1 MNDYLLARV
10 LHIAGAGF
18 FFLSLGVEWVSL
30 RALRRA
36 SSEPE
41 FEQAHGDFKL
51 ARNVDSLAGLL
62 SFGGGAYLATTVWQW
77 RGGWLHTGVTLFI
90 LVWGLSGMVSGRGV
104 RKLREAT
111 GDARVALQRSP
122 RLLIALASRLGLI
135 LSALAIMVLKPGG
148 AVQGV
153 LVLVSQL
160 GAVSV
165 WLKSPRS
172 SR

>member
-18 FFLSLGVEWVSL
+18 FFLSLGVEWVSI

-36 SSEPE
+36 SSETE

-51 ARNVDSLAGLL
+51 ARKLDGFAALL
-62 SFGGGAYLATTVWQW
+62 SFGGGVYLATTVWNW
-77 RGGWLHTGVTLFI
+77 HGGWIHTGVTLFI
-90 LVWGLSGMVSGRGV
+90 LVWGISGMVSGRGV
-104 RKLREAT
+104 RKLSTAT

-122 RLLIALASRLGLI
+122 RLLIAIASRLGLVI
-135 LSALAIMVLKPGG
+135 SALAIMVLKPGG

-160 GAVSV
+160 GALSV
-165 WLKSPRS
+165 WLRSPRS